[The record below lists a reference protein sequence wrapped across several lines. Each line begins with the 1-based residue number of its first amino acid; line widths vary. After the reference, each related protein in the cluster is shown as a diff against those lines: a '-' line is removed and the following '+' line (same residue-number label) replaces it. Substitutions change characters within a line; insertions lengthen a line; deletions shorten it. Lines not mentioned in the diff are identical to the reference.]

1 MKTYE
6 IYEFGDSG
14 YAKLFHHQS
23 WRVAMLNYIEE
34 LEIDHINY
42 VEAHLLTDEAFVLL
56 SGECVMVFAHLA
68 NQKITSFESIKLE
81 PHKVYKVPNHTYHTH
96 ILSKNSKLLVIE
108 EENTCA
114 LNSPRIYLSEIEKQ
128 MLRKTY
134 LGAIHGV

>member
-56 SGECVMVFAHLA
+56 SGQCVMVFAHLH
-68 NQKITSFESIKLE
+68 NHQITAFESIKLE
-81 PHKVYKVPNHTYHTH
+81 PHKVYKVQNHVYHTH

-108 EENTCA
+108 EENTCDQ
-114 LNSPRIYLSEIEKQ
+114 NSPRIYLSEKEKE
-128 MLRKTY
+128 MLKKTY
-134 LGAIHGV
+134 IGASDGV